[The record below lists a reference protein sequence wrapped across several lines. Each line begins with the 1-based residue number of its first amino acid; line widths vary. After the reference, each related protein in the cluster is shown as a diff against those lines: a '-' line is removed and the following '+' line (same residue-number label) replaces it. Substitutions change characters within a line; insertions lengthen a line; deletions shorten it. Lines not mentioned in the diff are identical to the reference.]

1 MHTKDGARTVL
12 SCPDDERFIFLLS
25 LADMF
30 EKMSR
35 KRQGVRVK
43 QLNKDTSYA
52 FSHTSRG
59 MFDLK
64 KHLLNNGFSYVCLR
78 HFSTKLRQGSGG
90 TCFINVQQVLQKVT
104 IHKTKLFLDL
114 SVSFDE
120 QSLSSDH
127 SCEKCSYFVNRE
139 APVDGFQNLP
149 ELEQS

>member
-1 MHTKDGARTVL
+1 
-12 SCPDDERFIFLLS
+12 
-25 LADMF
+25 
-30 EKMSR
+30 
-35 KRQGVRVK
+35 
-43 QLNKDTSYA
+43 
-52 FSHTSRG
+52 

-78 HFSTKLRQGSGG
+78 HFSAKLRQGSGA